1 MLAKKLRINNKKF
14 ITYKFFNSLF
24 AGISAGITF
33 NIFSSLD
40 PSIASISGIALTIC
54 TLFVATLYSKILNIN
69 YFYKISLFVELIIL
83 CVVTGFLLF
92 SFNYQIVLFIYIGY
106 QISFIF
112 GDYLWRAET
121 LMLKKDKILT
131 LVDIFKKTGYLVG
144 LAIALLFY
152 KLLEYKF
159 QIIDNQTKVFFVHY
173 LLLLVQILI
182 IYFLIKS
189 FEKFKH
195 Y

>member
-1 MLAKKLRINNKKF
+1 MLSKKLRINSKKF

-24 AGISAGITF
+24 AGISAGVTLI
-33 NIFSSLD
+33 IFSSLD

-92 SFNYQIVLFIYIGY
+92 SFNYKIALFIYIGY

-131 LVDIFKKTGYLVG
+131 LVDIFKKTGYLAG

>member
-1 MLAKKLRINNKKF
+1 MLAKKLRINTKKF

>member
-1 MLAKKLRINNKKF
+1 MEKKLRINTKKF
-14 ITYKFFNSLF
+14 IIYKFFNSLF

-33 NIFSSLD
+33 NIFNSLD
-40 PSIASISGIALTIC
+40 PSIASIAGILLTIC
-54 TLFVATLYSKILNIN
+54 TLIVATLYSRILNIK

-83 CVVTGFLLF
+83 CVVAGFLLF
-92 SFNYQIVLFIYIGY
+92 SFNYQIALFIYIGY

-131 LVDIFKKTGYLVG
+131 LVDIFKKTGYLLG

-189 FEKFKH
+189 FQKFK
-195 Y
+195 YY